1 MNESGIKYEIDSNSN
16 IRERLLY
23 YYELSKLNEE
33 KRKEKEKKNERKE
46 D

>member
-1 MNESGIKYEIDSNSN
+1 MEESNKKYEIDSNSN

-23 YYELSKLNEE
+23 YYELSKMNEE
-33 KRKEKEKKNERKE
+33 IRKEKERKAERKE